1 MGPTCSTTTHAG
13 KPPCAVLSLLWGVLG
28 LGVPLDMGGYRA
40 WQAATEEPEAGWG
53 AERAPG
59 VCQNDVRTTL
69 HPKCSQWHTPF
80 DLRCPWAPRFK
91 QQKQHQAGRAQPA
104 GTDINPQTT
113 QGRIRD
119 VGKRAPEARR
129 SRGWC
134 RPTDQRHVPLT
145 ALCRFFHRARERRPS
160 LRNPGLAGGII
171 K

>member
-1 MGPTCSTTTHAG
+1 MRVS
-13 KPPCAVLSLLWGVLG
+13 
-28 LGVPLDMGGYRA
+28 LDMGGYRA

-119 VGKRAPEARR
+119 V
-129 SRGWC
+129 S
-134 RPTDQRHVPLT
+134 
-145 ALCRFFHRARERRPS
+145 
-160 LRNPGLAGGII
+160 
-171 K
+171 